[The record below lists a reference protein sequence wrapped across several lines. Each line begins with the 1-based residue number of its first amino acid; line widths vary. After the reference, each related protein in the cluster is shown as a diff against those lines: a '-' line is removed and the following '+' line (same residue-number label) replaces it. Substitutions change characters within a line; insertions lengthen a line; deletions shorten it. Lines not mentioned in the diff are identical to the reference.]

1 MPPIDPTQQDS
12 LDRFLTA
19 QTPVYDTVLSE
30 LRAGRKETHWM
41 WFIFPQ
47 LRGLGRSTTADY
59 FGLKDIAEARA
70 YLAHETLGA
79 RLRQCSGILLTTGDK
94 PAYQLFG
101 SPDDL
106 KLCSSMTLFASLAED
121 NSPFAEVLRK
131 YFPNRSPAATATG
144 E

>member
-1 MPPIDPTQQDS
+1 MPPIDPTLNNS
-12 LDRFLTA
+12 LERFLTA
-19 QTPVYDTVLSE
+19 QAPVYDTVLSE
-30 LRAGRKETHWM
+30 LRAGRKTTHWM

-59 FGLKDIAEARA
+59 FGLKDIAEARS

-94 PAYQLFG
+94 TAYQVFG

-106 KLCSSMTLFASLAED
+106 KLCSCMTLFSSLAET
-121 NSPFAEVLRK
+121 NSPFDEVLRK
-131 YFPNRSPAATATG
+131 YFPNQPPAPAASG
-144 E
+144 G